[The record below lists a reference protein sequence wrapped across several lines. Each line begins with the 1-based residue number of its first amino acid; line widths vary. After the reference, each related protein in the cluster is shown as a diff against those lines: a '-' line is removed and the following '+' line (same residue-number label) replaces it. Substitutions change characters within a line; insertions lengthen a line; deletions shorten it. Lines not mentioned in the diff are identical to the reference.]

1 MADYLIKD
9 TTLTNIADAIR
20 AKKSSTDT
28 YTPAEMATAISSIE
42 TGGGSGELTEEDLT
56 FTGDLRYFNY
66 YGRMGKLIKKCGSK
80 MKFNGV
86 TNFSYAFSGNDPLN
100 SNFSNWTINL
110 SRCDLERCFA
120 SQSSITAFPKLQ
132 GTVTRMQQFFLSDIY
147 RELIPD
153 DLFSAGTEFICKE
166 WNNSYYGIFQD
177 CWALKKLP
185 LWFKNMT
192 FTVDKDFN
200 YSNYSSVYYNTFNCC
215 YQLKE
220 LTLPI
225 FPAPAKLKSNCFM
238 GTFHQ
243 VHNMRK
249 FVFAPPPTGNEA
261 VLWTKQTINLT
272 DSECGYNSTV
282 PSSGSKA
289 IYDDETYNLYKN
301 DPDAWANKLE
311 YSFYNHDSALETIR
325 SLPYAQMVDIPQ
337 SDLQNVIKFY
347 GKSGE
352 KTDGGAINTL
362 TAEEIAIATNKG
374 WTVSFV

>member
-42 TGGGSGELTEEDLT
+42 TGGGGGELTEEDLT
-56 FTGDLRYFNY
+56 FTNDLSYFNY
-66 YGRMGKLIKKCGSK
+66 YGRMSKIIKKCGSK
-80 MKFNGV
+80 MKFNGII
-86 TNFSYAFSGNDPLN
+86 NLYYAFKGNDPLN
-100 SNFSNWTINL
+100 SDFSNWTINL
-110 SRCDLERCFA
+110 YKCKLEECF
-120 SQSSITAFPKLQ
+120 SGQNYITAYPKLQ
-132 GTVTRMQQFFLSDIY
+132 GTVTSLRRLFYSNLDMES
-147 RELIPD
+147 IPD

-166 WNNSYYGIFQD
+166 WGQNYDGIFYN
-177 CWALKKLP
+177 CHHLKKLP

-200 YSNYSSVYYNTFNCC
+200 YSSYQTVYKDTFYECYN
-215 YQLKE
+215 LKE
-220 LTLPI
+220 LILPI
-225 FPAPAKLKSNCFM
+225 VPAPAKLKDNCF
-238 GTFHQ
+238 GKTFYYATG
-243 VHNMRK
+243 MRK
-249 FVFAPPPTGNEA
+249 FVFAPPPAGNES
-261 VLWTKQTINLT
+261 VLWTKQTINLA
-272 DSECGYNSTV
+272 DGECGYDRFT
-282 PSSGSKA
+282 SGPKA

-301 DPDAWANKLE
+301 DPDARAQTLE

-325 SLPYAQMVDIPQ
+325 SLPYAQMVDIPDSQ
-337 SDLQNVIKFY
+337 LQNVIKFY

-362 TAEEIAIATNKG
+362 TTQEIAIATNKN

>member
-42 TGGGSGELTEEDLT
+42 TGGGGGELTAEDLT
-56 FTGDLRYFNY
+56 FTGDLSYFNY
-66 YGRMGKLIKKCGSK
+66 YGRMSKIIKKYGSK
-80 MKFNGV
+80 MSFNGV
-86 TNFSYAFSGNDPLN
+86 TNFSYAFKGNDPLN
-100 SNFSNWTINL
+100 SDFSNWTINL
-110 SRCDLERCFA
+110 SQCKLDECF
-120 SQSSITAFPKLQ
+120 SSHSSTKAFPKFQ
-132 GTVTRMQQFFLSDIY
+132 GTVVGMQNLFYWNSSG
-147 RELIPD
+147 LIPD
-153 DLFSAGTEFICKE
+153 DFFSADTEFICKQ
-166 WNNSYYGIFQD
+166 WGQNYYGIFSN
-177 CWALKKLP
+177 CEKLKKVP

-192 FTVDKDFN
+192 FTVDRDFN
-200 YSNYSSVYYNTFNCC
+200 YNTYQTVYPSAFYNCLN
-215 YQLKE
+215 LKE
-220 LTLPI
+220 LILPI
-225 FPAPAKLKSNCFM
+225 MPAPAKLRSNCFST
-238 GTFHQ
+238 TFQ
-243 VHNMRK
+243 NARSMRK
-249 FVFAPPPTGNEA
+249 FIFAPPPAGNES
-261 VLWTKQTINLT
+261 VLWTKQTIDLT
-272 DSECGYNSTV
+272 DGECGYNS
-282 PSSGSKA
+282 SASGSKV

-301 DPDAWANKLE
+301 DPDARVRKLE

-325 SLPYAQMVDIPQ
+325 SLPYAQFVDIPQ

>member
-28 YTPAEMATAISSIE
+28 YTPAEMATAISSIQ
-42 TGGGSGELTEEDLT
+42 TGGGGGELTEEDLT

-80 MKFNGV
+80 MRFNSV
-86 TNFSYAFSGNDPLN
+86 DSLSYAFYGNDPLN
-100 SNFSNWTINL
+100 SDFSNWTIDL
-110 SRCDLERCFA
+110 SRCDLTSCFA
-120 SQSSITAFPKLQ
+120 SQSSITGFPKFQ
-132 GTVTRMQQFFLSDIY
+132 GTVYSLANLFNYSSSI
-147 RELIPD
+147 ELIRD
-153 DLFSAGTEFICKE
+153 DLFSADIEFICKST
-166 WNNSYYGIFQD
+166 NNKYYGIFSN
-177 CWALKKLP
+177 CEKLKKVP

-192 FTVDKDFN
+192 FAVDKDFN
-200 YSNYSSVYYNTFNCC
+200 YGPYTSVYYKAFQNC
-215 YQLKE
+215 YDLKE

-225 FPAPAKLKSNCFM
+225 FPAPAKLKSNCFQQ
-238 GTFHQ
+238 TFEN
-243 VHNMRK
+243 VRSMRK
-249 FVFAPPPTGNEA
+249 FVFAPPPAGNEA
-261 VLWTKQTINLT
+261 VLWAKQTINLANY
-272 DSECGYNSTV
+272 DCGYY
-282 PSSGSKA
+282 PSASGSKV

-301 DPDAWANKLE
+301 DPDARVRTLE